1 MPIPNYLEAIAFN
14 EAQKSGRTCFEIK
27 CPCGCER
34 FHIFKNKF
42 TREEKALTKPYWD
55 PFKYWCNI
63 KYPDATEWKRDENG
77 KRHYYIIKEC
87 VWEEIK
93 SPKDAYGRAT
103 GYYNIDKN
111 GDLHEYYVKSG
122 VWEEFEIPEMPPFAS
137 TVAYKAACSECG
149 REFILF
155 DNRFQGYDAVLASEG
170 VKRDLEYKP
179 TYAQKKF
186 KDGKPR
192 RIFFQIENFDTLEEF
207 CKDMEEEYDEVTFS
221 NSFSW
226 IWVYT
231 IDENGK
237 KTKLF
242 EYETA

>member
-1 MPIPNYLEAIAFN
+1 MPIPNYLKEIGFN
-14 EAQKSGRTCFEIK
+14 ETKKAGRTCFEAK
-27 CPCGCER
+27 CPCGCEK

-42 TREEKALTKPYWD
+42 TKEEKALTKPFWD
-55 PFKYWCNI
+55 AFNFFHGVE
-63 KYPDATEWKRDENG
+63 YPDATCQKRGEDGKIHEYIVKDCVLEEIEWHSIKGGMAWNCRRDENG
-77 KRHYYIIKEC
+77 VLHYYE
-87 VWEEIK
+87 
-93 SPKDAYGRAT
+93 
-103 GYYNIDKN
+103 
-111 GDLHEYYVKSG
+111 VKSG
-122 VWEEFEIPEMPPFAS
+122 VWEEFEISEMPPFAS
-137 TVAYKAACSECG
+137 TESYKAVCSECG

-155 DNRFQGYDAVLASEG
+155 DNRFHGYDAVLASEG
-170 VKRDLEYKP
+170 LNYDLEYKP

-192 RIFFQIENFDTLEEF
+192 RIKIEVENFDTLEEF
-207 CKDMEEEYDEVTFS
+207 CEDMEEEYDEVTYS

-237 KTKLF
+237 KSKLF

>member
-1 MPIPNYLEAIAFN
+1 MPIPNYLETIAFN
-14 EAQKSGRTCFEIK
+14 KTKKAGRTCFEIK
-27 CPCGCER
+27 CTCGCER
-34 FHIFKNKF
+34 FHIYKNKF
-42 TREEKALTKPYWD
+42 TKEEKALTDPYWNA
-55 PFKYWCNI
+55 FKYWCNI
-63 KYPDATEWKRDENG
+63 EYPDTTECKRDENG
-77 KRHYYIIKEC
+77 KRHYYIIKDC
-87 VWEEIK
+87 VLEEIEQYSIK
-93 SPKDAYGRAT
+93 GGMIWNCRRDENGVLH
-103 GYYNIDKN
+103 YY
-111 GDLHEYYVKSG
+111 EVKSG

-137 TVAYKAACSECG
+137 TEAYKAACSECG

-155 DNRFQGYDAVLASEG
+155 DNRFHGYDAVLASEG
-170 VKRDLEYKP
+170 VEHDLEYKP

-192 RIFFQIENFDTLEEF
+192 RIFFQIENYDTLEEF
-207 CKDMEEEYDEVTFS
+207 CEDMEENYDEVTYT

-237 KTKLF
+237 KSKLF

>member
-1 MPIPNYLEAIAFN
+1 MPIPNYLKEIGFN
-14 EAQKSGRTCFEIK
+14 ETRKAGRTCFEAR
-27 CPCGCER
+27 CPCGCEK
-34 FHIFKNKF
+34 FHIYKNKF
-42 TREEKALTKPYWD
+42 TKEEKALMKPHDDAWRFY
-55 PFKYWCNI
+55 CNVS
-63 KYPDATEWKRDENG
+63 YPDGTQYKRDENG
-77 KRHYYIIKEC
+77 KWRHYIIKEC

-93 SPKDAYGRAT
+93 EIETTPEMAT
-103 GYYNIDKN
+103 DYVWNEKGE
-111 GDLHEYYVKSG
+111 LRLYYVKSG
-122 VWEEFEIPEMPPFAS
+122 VWEELEIPEMPPFAS
-137 TVAYKAACSECG
+137 TEAYKAACSECG

-155 DNRFQGYDAVLASEG
+155 DNRFYGYDAVLASEG
-170 VKRDLEYKP
+170 MKRDLEYKP

-192 RIFFQIENFDTLEEF
+192 RLFFQIENFDTLEEF

-226 IWVYT
+226 IWVYI

-237 KTKLF
+237 KSKLF